1 MSAEQSRL
9 RQEQREE
16 QKTAEVQNSAQINRS
31 GDAGGKEFATVE
43 ELLRYDSEQNPVPP
57 EVAERLGRT
66 LANEPKQEKPWYK
79 RIFES

>member
-16 QKTAEVQNSAQINRS
+16 QRNDEIQASAQS
-31 GDAGGKEFATVE
+31 EGKEFATVE
-43 ELLRYDSEQNPVPP
+43 ELLRYDLEQNPVPP
-57 EVAERLGRT
+57 GVAERLGRT
-66 LANEPKQEKPWYK
+66 LENEPKQEKPWYK

>member
-16 QKTAEVQNSAQINRS
+16 QKTEQRIDHVEASVQ
-31 GDAGGKEFATVE
+31 GEGKEFATVE

-57 EVAERLGRT
+57 QVAERLGRT
-66 LANEPKQEKPWYK
+66 LENEPKQEKPWYK
-79 RIFES
+79 RIFEA

>member
-16 QKTAEVQNSAQINRS
+16 QKSQEVQGSAQ
-31 GDAGGKEFATVE
+31 GEGKEFATVE
-43 ELLRYDSEQNPVPP
+43 ELLRYDSEQNPVPA

-79 RIFES
+79 RILGS

>member
-16 QKTAEVQNSAQINRS
+16 QKNEEIQAS
-31 GDAGGKEFATVE
+31 GQGEGNERATVE

-57 EVAERLGRT
+57 GVAERLGRT
-66 LANEPKQEKPWYK
+66 LENEPKPEKPWYK

>member
-16 QKTAEVQNSAQINRS
+16 QNQIKGSAQS
-31 GDAGGKEFATVE
+31 EGKEFATVE
-43 ELLRYDSEQNPVPP
+43 ELLRYDSEQNPVPA

-66 LANEPKQEKPWYK
+66 LANEPKREKPWYK
-79 RIFES
+79 RILGN

>member
-16 QKTAEVQNSAQINRS
+16 QKTEQRIDHVEASAQ
-31 GDAGGKEFATVE
+31 GEGKEFATVE

-57 EVAERLGRT
+57 QVAERLGRT
-66 LANEPKQEKPWYK
+66 LENEPKQEKPWYK
-79 RIFES
+79 RIFEA

>member
-16 QKTAEVQNSAQINRS
+16 QKAEEVQGS
-31 GDAGGKEFATVE
+31 GQEGKEFATVE

-57 EVAERLGRT
+57 EVAERLGKS
-66 LANEPKQEKPWYK
+66 LENEPKQEKPWYK
-79 RIFES
+79 RILGS

>member
-16 QKTAEVQNSAQINRS
+16 QTGEQRIEQVQGSAQ
-31 GDAGGKEFATVE
+31 GEGKEFATVE

-79 RIFES
+79 RILGS

>member
-16 QKTAEVQNSAQINRS
+16 QKSEQVQGSAQ
-31 GDAGGKEFATVE
+31 DEGKEFATVE
-43 ELLRYDSEQNPVPP
+43 ELLRYDSAQNPVPP

-66 LANEPKQEKPWYK
+66 LANEPKPEKPWYK
-79 RIFES
+79 RILGS

>member
-16 QKTAEVQNSAQINRS
+16 QKAEQIQGSAQLQRS
-31 GDAGGKEFATVE
+31 ADAGGKEFATVE

-57 EVAERLGRT
+57 EVAERLGQT
-66 LANEPKQEKPWYK
+66 LANEPKAEKPWYK
-79 RIFES
+79 RILGN